1 MANIEKFNKEFKPKV
16 VLTAEEMNEV
26 VEKINELVDGVN
38 EGGGGGGTTIEIDSS
53 LSETSKNPVE
63 NQVITKELNKKINN
77 SSVYTKQEIDKKFN
91 EISLEASTPY
101 TRSKMKKIH
110 IKIDGLKEGTYTV
123 KPCPL
128 KYNTNNVISF
138 TTDDSNTSTLSV
150 IWAAINKRPIS
161 IHSIDNGSNGKTYQ
175 YHANQYLAGDIPS
188 DIIIKT
194 FNDYIT
200 YSDLFG
206 NRHRFKQGVAIWP
219 YVGNKDG
226 AFMDRVANVDKT
238 ATNLYRFRLPYL
250 LWDDCNLLKHYGV
263 DFYYHNIGVEE
274 FGSDKDI
281 YNVIQGL
288 NADLIKTKNNIGRTM
303 KIIARPDG
311 NNVFMDAMLEM
322 PKIDMSVSENS
333 PAVDCMP
340 YNQEDWFHKVWI
352 RRFFDDI
359 EGELKNTLTTLMNE
373 TDLAAKKWFHFC
385 CHTATSTW
393 ADFLKYI
400 SDTYGSANNKIWF
413 TTVGELYEYKYISK
427 YGRILNLKATGTTV
441 EFDYEFS
448 YKENFNYKEM
458 TFLLEKDNLGSQ
470 NTSLENVTIDAYDS
484 YTNEKINGMQLAL
497 DENKVLAHI
506 NIEESLI
513 ESIEYFISK
522 YEETEDII
530 WKEDAEL
537 ELTKI
542 REDLRS
548 VYQARIDAVV
558 SPVEITSIESN
569 KLGLTLNNSN
579 IDTVVITANPST
591 NTQMS
596 KIKARI
602 SSGNIELNI
611 DKSVEGNKATF
622 SINNTSKVNGN
633 YTGNLQFYVEG
644 KEEIETT
651 IPVNVTVDEVPSD
664 IPISTVTIEAPTSAK
679 VNTTAHVKVTALPSD
694 NTQMSTLDVNT
705 EEGGVTISN
714 KVKNKNVFEFDM
726 TYTES
731 GNKTIKIV
739 ESTSSKEWTKDITI
753 EKASG
758 GEDDKLI
765 CLATYSYPDIG
776 SINYIQDSVYGG
788 IVNLENLGKIIYIP
802 DSTPIYSKSGK
813 IVEGF
818 FRKTDTNQAVVE
830 ALGYTYANFAGAS
843 NMNGDLS
850 SMFEHQ
856 TWYKYLYKYNAEVS
870 NAVMYSVPAGNY
882 QIRFLSCSSENRYY
896 NQAIYLLNG
905 VDITSQMP
913 TKSLINNTD
922 WTDWF
927 NVTVGSEGLITF
939 VIKTIKSGNIG
950 FNAIEIKIL

>member
-38 EGGGGGGTTIEIDSS
+38 EGGGGGTTIEVDST
-53 LSETSKNPVE
+53 LSESSKNPVE
-63 NQVITKELNKKINN
+63 NQVITKELKKKVD
-77 SSVYTKQEIDKKFN
+77 STSVYSKQEVDKKFD

-101 TRSKMKKIH
+101 TRSRMKKIH
-110 IKIDGLKEGTYTV
+110 IKVDGLAEGTYTV

-138 TTDDSNTSTLSV
+138 TTDDCNTSTLSV

-161 IHSIDNGSNGKTYQ
+161 IHSVDAESGGKTYQ
-175 YHANQYLAGDIPS
+175 YHANQYLAGDIPN
-188 DIIIKT
+188 DIVLKT
-194 FNDYIT
+194 FSDYIT

-206 NRHRFKQGVAIWP
+206 NKHRFKQGVALWP
-219 YVGNKDG
+219 YAGNKDG
-226 AFMDRVANVDKT
+226 AFMDREITVDKT
-238 ATNLYRFRLPYL
+238 ATNLYRFMVPYL
-250 LWDDCNLLKHYGV
+250 VWGDCNLLKYYGV
-263 DFYYHNIGVEE
+263 DFYYHNIGTES

-288 NADLIKTKNNIGRTM
+288 NADLVKTKNNIGRTM

-311 NNVFMDAMLEM
+311 NNVFMDAMLDM
-322 PKIDMSVSENS
+322 PKIDMSVAENS
-333 PAVDCMP
+333 PAVNCMP
-340 YNQEDWFHKVWI
+340 YNQEDWFHKVWS
-352 RRFFDDI
+352 RRFSDDI
-359 EGELKNTLTTLMNE
+359 EGELKNTLSTLMNE
-373 TDLAAKKWFHFC
+373 TDLTAKKWFHFC
-385 CHTATSTW
+385 CHTATSQW

-441 EFDYEFS
+441 EFYYEFS

-458 TFLLEKDNLGSQ
+458 TFLLEGVN
-470 NTSLENVTIDAYDS
+470 NTSLTNVTIDAYDAN
-484 YTNEKINGMQLAL
+484 TNEKTNSMQLAL

-513 ESIEYFISK
+513 ESIEYFVSK
-522 YEETEDII
+522 YEETEDVL

-537 ELTKI
+537 ELTKL
-542 REDLRS
+542 REDLRAI
-548 VYQARIDAVV
+548 YQARIDAVV
-558 SPVEITSIESN
+558 SPIEITSIESN
-569 KLGLTLNNSN
+569 KSNLTLTNSN
-579 IDTVVITANPST
+579 IDSVIITANPST

-611 DKSVEGNKATF
+611 DKLIEGNKATF
-622 SINNTSKVNGN
+622 SINNTSKVSGN
-633 YTGNLQFYVEG
+633 YTGNLEFYVEG
-644 KEEIETT
+644 KEEIKTT
-651 IPVNVTVDEVPSD
+651 ISINVTVDEVPSD

-679 VNTTAHVKVTALPSD
+679 VNTAAHVKVTALPSD
-694 NTQMSTLDVNT
+694 NTQMSSLDVDT
-705 EEGGVTISN
+705 HEGGVTISN
-714 KVKNKNVFEFDM
+714 KVKNKNVFEFDIM
-726 TYTES
+726 YTEA

-739 ESTSSKEWTKDITI
+739 ESTSSKEWTKDITV
-753 EKASG
+753 EEASG

-776 SINYIQDSVYGG
+776 SVTYIQDSVYGG
-788 IVNLENLGKIIYIP
+788 TVNLENMGKMINLP

-813 IVEGF
+813 IVTGF

-830 ALGYTYANFAGAS
+830 ALGYTYSNFGGAT
-843 NMNGDLS
+843 NMNGDTS
-850 SMFEHQ
+850 SLFEHQ
-856 TWYKYLYKYNAEVS
+856 TWYKYLYKYNAEVA
-870 NAVMYSVPAGNY
+870 NAIMYSVPAGNY
-882 QIRFLSCSSENRYY
+882 QIRFLSCASENRYY

-913 TKSLINNTD
+913 TKSLINNTE
-922 WTDWF
+922 WTQWF
-927 NVTVGSEGLITF
+927 DITVGSEGLITF
-939 VIKTIKSGNIG
+939 VIKTIKSRNIG
-950 FNAIEIKIL
+950 FNAFEIKIL

>member
-1 MANIEKFNKEFKPKV
+1 
-16 VLTAEEMNEV
+16 
-26 VEKINELVDGVN
+26 
-38 EGGGGGGTTIEIDSS
+38 
-53 LSETSKNPVE
+53 
-63 NQVITKELNKKINN
+63 
-77 SSVYTKQEIDKKFN
+77 
-91 EISLEASTPY
+91 
-101 TRSKMKKIH
+101 MKKIH

-138 TTDDSNTSTLSV
+138 TTDDCNTSTLSV

-188 DIIIKT
+188 DIVIKT

-206 NRHRFKQGVAIWP
+206 NKHRFKQGVAIWP
-219 YVGNKDG
+219 YAGNKDG
-226 AFMDRVANVDKT
+226 AFMDRIISVDKT
-238 ATNLYRFRLPYL
+238 ATNLYRFMVPYL
-250 LWDDCNLLKHYGV
+250 VWEDCNLLKYYGV
-263 DFYYHNIGVEE
+263 DFYYHNIGTEE

-288 NADLIKTKNNIGRTM
+288 NADLVKTKNNIGRTM

-322 PKIDMSVSENS
+322 PKIDMSVAENS

-340 YNQEDWFHKVWI
+340 YNQEDWFHKVWS
-352 RRFFDDI
+352 RRFSDDI

-373 TDLAAKKWFHFC
+373 TDLATKKWFHFC
-385 CHTATSTW
+385 CHTATSEW

-484 YTNEKINGMQLAL
+484 YTNEKTNGMQLAL

-513 ESIEYFISK
+513 ESIEYFVSK
-522 YEETEDII
+522 YEETEDTI

-569 KLGLTLNNSN
+569 KSELILNNSN
-579 IDTVVITANPST
+579 VDTVIITANPST

-596 KIKARI
+596 KVKARI

-622 SINNTSKVNGN
+622 SINNTSKVSGN

-651 IPVNVTVDEVPSD
+651 ILVNVTVDEVPSD

-705 EEGGVTISN
+705 DEGGVTISN

-753 EKASG
+753 EEESG
-758 GEDDKLI
+758 SDDDKLI
-765 CLATYSYPDIG
+765 CLATYSYADNG
-776 SINYIQDSVYGG
+776 SVTFVNDTNYGG
-788 IVNLENLGKIIYIP
+788 IINIEELSLPTLYVP
-802 DSTPIYSKSGK
+802 DNTIAKSKSGK
-813 IVEGF
+813 DVKGF
-818 FRKTDTNQAVVE
+818 FKYNSKLTELVNT
-830 ALGYTYANFAGAS
+830 LGNGNYIFKNSSAS
-843 NMNGDLS
+843 GGQNGDLS
-850 SMFEHQ
+850 HLFS
-856 TWYKYLYKYNAEVS
+856 TNPLYKYINQYNVLTGGGFC
-870 NAVMYSVPAGNY
+870 YKVPNGNY
-882 QIRFLSCSSENRYY
+882 QIRFLSSTTETKDNYTTNKRIFICGIDRTSDFPTAPYQQNNEWTNWINVSVSDGEFSVIVLNEKSERC
-896 NQAIYLLNG
+896 G
-905 VDITSQMP
+905 
-913 TKSLINNTD
+913 
-922 WTDWF
+922 F
-927 NVTVGSEGLITF
+927 NV
-939 VIKTIKSGNIG
+939 
-950 FNAIEIKIL
+950 IEIKIL

>member
-1 MANIEKFNKEFKPKV
+1 MANIENFNKEFKPKV

-38 EGGGGGGTTIEIDSS
+38 EGSGGGTTIEVDSV

-63 NQVITKELNKKINN
+63 NQIITKELKKKVD
-77 SSVYTKQEIDKKFN
+77 STSVYSKQEVDKKFD

-101 TRSKMKKIH
+101 TRSRMKKIH
-110 IKIDGLKEGTYTV
+110 IKIDGLAEGTYTV

-138 TTDDSNTSTLSV
+138 TTDDCNTSTLSV

-161 IHSIDNGSNGKTYQ
+161 IHSVDAESGGKTYQ
-175 YHANQYLAGDIPS
+175 YHANQYLAGDIPN
-188 DIIIKT
+188 DIVLKT
-194 FNDYIT
+194 FSDYIT

-206 NRHRFKQGVAIWP
+206 NKHRFKQGVALWP
-219 YVGNKDG
+219 YAGNKDG
-226 AFMDRVANVDKT
+226 AFMDREITVDKT
-238 ATNLYRFRLPYL
+238 ATNLYRFMVSYL
-250 LWDDCNLLKHYGV
+250 VWGDCNLLKHYGV
-263 DFYYHNIGVEE
+263 DFYYHNIGTEE

-288 NADLIKTKNNIGRTM
+288 NADLVKTKNNIGRTM

-322 PKIDMSVSENS
+322 PKIDMSVAENS
-333 PAVDCMP
+333 PAVDCKP
-340 YNQEDWFHKVWI
+340 YNQEDWFHKVWS
-352 RRFFDDI
+352 RRFSDDI
-359 EGELKNTLTTLMNE
+359 EGELKSTLSTLMSE
-373 TDLAAKKWFHFC
+373 TDLTAKKWFHFC
-385 CHTATSTW
+385 CHTATSQW

-458 TFLLEKDNLGSQ
+458 TFLLEGVN
-470 NTSLENVTIDAYDS
+470 NTSLTNATIDAYDA
-484 YTNEKINGMQLAL
+484 YTNEKTYSMQLAL

-513 ESIEYFISK
+513 ESIEYFVFK
-522 YEETEDII
+522 YEETEDTI

-537 ELTKI
+537 ELTKL
-542 REDLRS
+542 REDLRAT
-548 VYQARIDAVV
+548 YQARINAVV
-558 SPVEITSIESN
+558 SPIEITSIESN
-569 KLGLTLNNSN
+569 KSTLTLSNSN
-579 IDTVVITANPST
+579 IDSVVITANPST

-622 SINNTSKVNGN
+622 SINNTSKVSGN
-633 YTGNLQFYVEG
+633 YTGNLEFYIEE
-644 KEEIETT
+644 KEEIKTT
-651 IPVNVTVDEVPSD
+651 VTVNVTVDEVPSD

-679 VNTTAHVKVTALPSD
+679 VNATVHVKVTALPSD
-694 NTQMSTLDVNT
+694 NTQMSTLDVDTN

-726 TYTES
+726 VYTEA

-753 EKASG
+753 EEASG

-765 CLATYSYPDIG
+765 CLATYSYSDIG
-776 SINYIQDSVYGG
+776 SVNYIQDSVYGG
-788 IVNLENLGKIIYIP
+788 TVNLENLGKIVYIP

-830 ALGYTYANFAGAS
+830 ALGYTYANFAGAG

-856 TWYKYLYKYNAEVS
+856 TWYKYLNKYNAEVS

-913 TKSLINNTD
+913 TKSLMNNVE
-922 WTDWF
+922 WTQWF
-927 NVTVGSEGLITF
+927 DVTVGSEGLITF

-950 FNAIEIKIL
+950 FNAFEIKIL

>member
-53 LSETSKNPVE
+53 LSKTSKNPVE

-138 TTDDSNTSTLSV
+138 TTDDCNTSTFSV

-188 DIIIKT
+188 DIVIKT

-206 NRHRFKQGVAIWP
+206 NKHRFKQGVAIWP
-219 YVGNKDG
+219 YAGNKDG
-226 AFMDRVANVDKT
+226 AFMDRIISVDKT
-238 ATNLYRFRLPYL
+238 ATNLYRFMVPYL
-250 LWDDCNLLKHYGV
+250 VWEDCNLLKYYGV
-263 DFYYHNIGVEE
+263 DFYYHNIGTEE

-288 NADLIKTKNNIGRTM
+288 NADLVKTKNNIGRTM

-322 PKIDMSVSENS
+322 PKIDMSVAENS

-340 YNQEDWFHKVWI
+340 YNQEDWFHKVWS
-352 RRFFDDI
+352 RRFSDDI

-373 TDLAAKKWFHFC
+373 TDLATKKWFHFC
-385 CHTATSTW
+385 CHTATSEW

-513 ESIEYFISK
+513 ESIEYFVSK

-569 KLGLTLNNSN
+569 KSELTLNNSN
-579 IDTVVITANPST
+579 VDTVVITANPST

-596 KIKARI
+596 KVKARI

-622 SINNTSKVNGN
+622 SINNTSKVSGN

-679 VNTTAHVKVTALPSD
+679 VNTTANVKVTALPSD

-753 EKASG
+753 EEASG

-765 CLATYSYPDIG
+765 CLATYSYSDIG
-776 SINYIQDSVYGG
+776 SVNYIQDSVYGG
-788 IVNLENLGKIIYIP
+788 TVNLENLGKIIHIP

-856 TWYKYLYKYNAEVS
+856 TWYKYLNKYNAEVS

>member
-1 MANIEKFNKEFKPKV
+1 MANIDKLNKEFKPKV

-38 EGGGGGGTTIEIDSS
+38 EGGGGGGTTIEVDSA

-63 NQVITKELNKKINN
+63 NQIITKELKKKVD
-77 SSVYTKQEIDKKFN
+77 STSVYSKQEVDKKFD
-91 EISLEASTPY
+91 EISLETSTPY
-101 TRSKMKKIH
+101 TRSRIKKIH
-110 IKIDGLKEGTYTV
+110 IKIDGLAEGTYTV

-138 TTDDSNTSTLSV
+138 TTDDCNTSTFSV

-188 DIIIKT
+188 DIVIKT

-206 NRHRFKQGVAIWP
+206 NKHRFKQGVALWP
-219 YVGNKDG
+219 YAGNKDG
-226 AFMDRVANVDKT
+226 AFMDREITVDKT
-238 ATNLYRFRLPYL
+238 ATNLYRFMLPYL
-250 LWDDCNLLKHYGV
+250 VWGDCNLLKYYGV
-263 DFYYHNIGVEE
+263 DFYYHNIGTES

-288 NADLIKTKNNIGRTM
+288 NADLVKTKNNIGRTM

-322 PKIDMSVSENS
+322 PKIDMSVAENS
-333 PAVDCMP
+333 PAVDCKP
-340 YNQEDWFHKVWI
+340 YNQEDWFHKVWS
-352 RRFFDDI
+352 RRFSDDI
-359 EGELKNTLTTLMNE
+359 EGELKSTLSTLMSE
-373 TDLAAKKWFHFC
+373 TDLTAKKWFHFC
-385 CHTATSTW
+385 CHTATSQW

-427 YGRILNLKATGTTV
+427 YGRILNLKSTGTTV

-458 TFLLEKDNLGSQ
+458 TFLLEGVN
-470 NTSLENVTIDAYDS
+470 NTSLTNATIDAYDAN
-484 YTNEKINGMQLAL
+484 TNEKTNSMQLAL

-513 ESIEYFISK
+513 ESIEYFVSK
-522 YEETEDII
+522 YEETEDTI

-537 ELTKI
+537 ELTKL
-542 REDLRS
+542 REDLRAT
-548 VYQARIDAVV
+548 YQARINAVV
-558 SPVEITSIESN
+558 SPIEITSIESN
-569 KLGLTLNNSN
+569 KSTLTLSNSN
-579 IDTVVITANPST
+579 IDSVVITANPST

-611 DKSVEGNKATF
+611 DKSIEGNKATF
-622 SINNTSKVNGN
+622 SINNTSKVSGN
-633 YTGNLQFYVEG
+633 YTGNLEFYVEG
-644 KEEIETT
+644 KEEIKT
-651 IPVNVTVDEVPSD
+651 IVSVNVTVDEVPSD
-664 IPISTVTIEAPTSAK
+664 IPISTVTIEAPTSTK
-679 VNTTAHVKVTALPSD
+679 VNAAAHVKVTALPSD
-694 NTQMSTLDVNT
+694 NTQMSTLDVDT
-705 EEGGVTISN
+705 HEGGVTISN
-714 KVKNKNVFEFDM
+714 KVKNKNIFEFDM
-726 TYTES
+726 VYTEA

-739 ESTSSKEWTKDITI
+739 ESTSSKEWTKDITV
-753 EKASG
+753 EEASG

-765 CLATYSYPDIG
+765 CLATYSYSDIG
-776 SINYIQDSVYGG
+776 SVPYIQDSVYGG
-788 IVNLENLGKIIYIP
+788 TVNLENMGKFIYIP

-813 IVEGF
+813 VVEGF
-818 FRKTDTNQAVVE
+818 FRKTDTNQSVIE
-830 ALGYTYANFAGAS
+830 ALGYTYANFAVAGNA
-843 NMNGDLS
+843 NGDTS
-850 SMFEHQ
+850 SLFEHQ
-856 TWYKYLYKYNAEVS
+856 TWYKYLYKYNSEVA
-870 NAVMYSVPAGNY
+870 NAIMYSVPAGNY
-882 QIRFLSCSSENRYY
+882 QIRFLSCASENRYY

-913 TKSLINNTD
+913 NKSLINNIE
-922 WTDWF
+922 WTQWF
-927 NVTVGSEGLITF
+927 DVTVGSEGLITF
-939 VIKTIKSGNIG
+939 IIKIIKSGNIG
-950 FNAIEIKIL
+950 FNAFEIKIL

>member
-1 MANIEKFNKEFKPKV
+1 MANIDKLNKEFKPKV

-38 EGGGGGGTTIEIDSS
+38 EGGGGGGTTIEVDSA

-63 NQVITKELNKKINN
+63 NQIITKELKKKVD
-77 SSVYTKQEIDKKFN
+77 STSVYSKQEVDKKFD
-91 EISLEASTPY
+91 EISLETSTPY
-101 TRSKMKKIH
+101 TRSRIKKIH
-110 IKIDGLKEGTYTV
+110 IKIDGLAEGTYTV

-138 TTDDSNTSTLSV
+138 TTDDCNTSTFSV

-188 DIIIKT
+188 DIVIKT

-206 NRHRFKQGVAIWP
+206 NKHRFKQGVALWP
-219 YVGNKDG
+219 YAGNKDG
-226 AFMDRVANVDKT
+226 AFMDREITVDKT
-238 ATNLYRFRLPYL
+238 ATNLYRFMLPYL
-250 LWDDCNLLKHYGV
+250 VWGDCNLLKYYGV
-263 DFYYHNIGVEE
+263 DFYYHNIGTES

-288 NADLIKTKNNIGRTM
+288 NADLVKTKNNIGRTM

-322 PKIDMSVSENS
+322 PKIDMSVAENS
-333 PAVDCMP
+333 PAVDCKP
-340 YNQEDWFHKVWI
+340 YNQEDWFHKVWS
-352 RRFFDDI
+352 RRFSDDI
-359 EGELKNTLTTLMNE
+359 EGELKSTLSTLMSE
-373 TDLAAKKWFHFC
+373 TDLTAKKWFHFC
-385 CHTATSTW
+385 CHTATSQW

-427 YGRILNLKATGTTV
+427 YGRILNLKSTGTTV

-458 TFLLEKDNLGSQ
+458 TFLLEGVN
-470 NTSLENVTIDAYDS
+470 NTSLTNATIDAYDAN
-484 YTNEKINGMQLAL
+484 TNEKTNSMQLAL

-513 ESIEYFISK
+513 ESIEYFVSK
-522 YEETEDII
+522 YEETEDTI

-537 ELTKI
+537 ELTKL
-542 REDLRS
+542 REDLRAT
-548 VYQARIDAVV
+548 YQARINAVV
-558 SPVEITSIESN
+558 SPIEITSIESN
-569 KLGLTLNNSN
+569 KSTLTLSNSN
-579 IDTVVITANPST
+579 IDSVVITANPST

-611 DKSVEGNKATF
+611 DKSIEGNKATF
-622 SINNTSKVNGN
+622 SINNTSKVSGN
-633 YTGNLQFYVEG
+633 YTGNLEFYVEG
-644 KEEIETT
+644 KEEIKT
-651 IPVNVTVDEVPSD
+651 IVSVNVIVDEVPSD
-664 IPISTVTIEAPTSAK
+664 IPISTVTIEAPTSTK
-679 VNTTAHVKVTALPSD
+679 VNAAAHVKVTALPSD
-694 NTQMSTLDVNT
+694 NTQMSTLDVDT
-705 EEGGVTISN
+705 HEGGVTISN
-714 KVKNKNVFEFDM
+714 KVKNKNIFEFDM
-726 TYTES
+726 VYTEA

-739 ESTSSKEWTKDITI
+739 ESTSSKEWTKDITV
-753 EKASG
+753 EEASG

-765 CLATYSYPDIG
+765 CLATYSYSDIG
-776 SINYIQDSVYGG
+776 SVPYIQDSVYGG
-788 IVNLENLGKIIYIP
+788 TVNLENMGELIYIP

-813 IVEGF
+813 VVKGF
-818 FRKTDTNQAVVE
+818 FRKTDTNQSVIE
-830 ALGYTYANFAGAS
+830 ALGYTYANFAGAG
-843 NMNGDLS
+843 NANGDTS
-850 SMFEHQ
+850 SLFEHQ
-856 TWYKYLYKYNAEVS
+856 TWYKYLYKYNSEVA
-870 NAVMYSVPAGNY
+870 NAIMYSVPAGNY
-882 QIRFLSCSSENRYY
+882 QIRFLSCASENRYY

-913 TKSLINNTD
+913 NKSLINNLE
-922 WTDWF
+922 WTKWF
-927 NVTVGSEGLITF
+927 DITVGSEGLITF
-939 VIKTIKSGNIG
+939 IVKTIKSGNIG
-950 FNAIEIKIL
+950 FNAFEIKIL

>member
-188 DIIIKT
+188 DIVIKT

-206 NRHRFKQGVAIWP
+206 NKHRFKQGVALWP
-219 YVGNKDG
+219 YAGNKDG
-226 AFMDRVANVDKT
+226 AFMDREITVDKT
-238 ATNLYRFRLPYL
+238 ATNLYRFMVPYL
-250 LWDDCNLLKHYGV
+250 VWGDCNLLKHYGV
-263 DFYYHNIGVEE
+263 DFYYHNIGTEE

-288 NADLIKTKNNIGRTM
+288 NADLVKTKNNIGRIM

-311 NNVFMDAMLEM
+311 NNVFMDAMLDM
-322 PKIDMSVSENS
+322 PKIDMSVAENS

-340 YNQEDWFHKVWI
+340 YNQEDWFHKVWS
-352 RRFFDDI
+352 RRFSDDI
-359 EGELKNTLTTLMNE
+359 EGELKNTLSTLINE
-373 TDLAAKKWFHFC
+373 TDLTAKKWFHFC
-385 CHTATSTW
+385 CHTATSQW

-458 TFLLEKDNLGSQ
+458 TFLLEGVN
-470 NTSLENVTIDAYDS
+470 NTSLTNATIDAYDA
-484 YTNEKINGMQLAL
+484 YTNEKTYSMQLAL

-513 ESIEYFISK
+513 ESIEYFVSK
-522 YEETEDII
+522 YEETEDTI

-537 ELTKI
+537 ELTKL
-542 REDLRS
+542 REDLRTI
-548 VYQARIDAVV
+548 YQARIDAVV
-558 SPVEITSIESN
+558 SPIEITSIESN
-569 KLGLTLNNSN
+569 KSTLTLTNSN
-579 IDTVVITANPST
+579 VDSVIITANPST

-622 SINNTSKVNGN
+622 SINNTSKVSGN
-633 YTGNLQFYVEG
+633 YTGNLEFYIEG
-644 KEEIETT
+644 KEEIKTT
-651 IPVNVTVDEVPSD
+651 VTVNVTVDEVPSD

-679 VNTTAHVKVTALPSD
+679 VNATVHVKVTALPSD
-694 NTQMSTLDVNT
+694 NTQMSTLDVDTN

-726 TYTES
+726 VYTEA

-753 EKASG
+753 EEASG

-765 CLATYSYPDIG
+765 CLATYSYFDIG
-776 SINYIQDSVYGG
+776 SVNYIQDSVYGG
-788 IVNLENLGKIIYIP
+788 TVNLENLGKIVYIP

-830 ALGYTYANFAGAS
+830 ALGYTYANFAGAG
-843 NMNGDLS
+843 NMNGDLN

-856 TWYKYLYKYNAEVS
+856 TWYKYLNKYNAEVS

-913 TKSLINNTD
+913 TKSLMNNVE
-922 WTDWF
+922 WTQWF
-927 NVTVGSEGLITF
+927 DVTVGSEGLITF

-950 FNAIEIKIL
+950 FNAFEIKIL

>member
-38 EGGGGGGTTIEIDSS
+38 EGGGGGTTIEVDST
-53 LSETSKNPVE
+53 LSESSKNPVE
-63 NQVITKELNKKINN
+63 NQVITKELKKKVD
-77 SSVYTKQEIDKKFN
+77 STSVYSKQEVDKKFD

-101 TRSKMKKIH
+101 TRSRMKKIH
-110 IKIDGLKEGTYTV
+110 IKVDGLAEGTYTV

-138 TTDDSNTSTLSV
+138 TTDDCNTSTLSV

-161 IHSIDNGSNGKTYQ
+161 IHSVDAESGGKTYQ
-175 YHANQYLAGDIPS
+175 YHANQYLAGDIPN
-188 DIIIKT
+188 DIVLKT
-194 FNDYIT
+194 FSDYIT

-206 NRHRFKQGVAIWP
+206 NKHRFKQGVALWP
-219 YVGNKDG
+219 YAGNKDG
-226 AFMDRVANVDKT
+226 AFMDREITVDKT
-238 ATNLYRFRLPYL
+238 ATNLYRFMVPYL
-250 LWDDCNLLKHYGV
+250 VWGDCNLLKYYGV
-263 DFYYHNIGVEE
+263 DFYYHNIGTES

-288 NADLIKTKNNIGRTM
+288 NADLVKTKNNIGRTM

-311 NNVFMDAMLEM
+311 NNVFMDAMLDM
-322 PKIDMSVSENS
+322 PKIDMSVAENS

-340 YNQEDWFHKVWI
+340 YNQEDWFHKVWS
-352 RRFFDDI
+352 RRFSDDI
-359 EGELKNTLTTLMNE
+359 EGELKNTLSTLMNE
-373 TDLAAKKWFHFC
+373 TDLTAKKWFHFC
-385 CHTATSTW
+385 CHTATSQW

-458 TFLLEKDNLGSQ
+458 TFLLEGVN
-470 NTSLENVTIDAYDS
+470 NTSLTNVTIDAYDAN
-484 YTNEKINGMQLAL
+484 TNEKTNSMQLAL

-513 ESIEYFISK
+513 ESIEYFVSK
-522 YEETEDII
+522 YEETEDVL

-537 ELTKI
+537 ELTKL
-542 REDLRS
+542 REDLRAI
-548 VYQARIDAVV
+548 YQARIDAVV
-558 SPVEITSIESN
+558 SPIEITSIESN
-569 KLGLTLNNSN
+569 KSNLTLTNSN
-579 IDTVVITANPST
+579 IDSVIITANPST

-611 DKSVEGNKATF
+611 DKLIEGNKATF
-622 SINNTSKVNGN
+622 SINNTSKVSGN
-633 YTGNLQFYVEG
+633 YTGNLEFYVEG
-644 KEEIETT
+644 KEEIKTT
-651 IPVNVTVDEVPSD
+651 ISINVTVDEVPSD

-679 VNTTAHVKVTALPSD
+679 VNTAAHVKVTALPSD
-694 NTQMSTLDVNT
+694 NTQMSSLDVDT
-705 EEGGVTISN
+705 HEGGVTISN
-714 KVKNKNVFEFDM
+714 KVKNKNVFEFDIM
-726 TYTES
+726 YTEA

-739 ESTSSKEWTKDITI
+739 ESTSSKEWTKDITV
-753 EKASG
+753 EEASG

-776 SINYIQDSVYGG
+776 SVIYIQDSVYGG
-788 IVNLENLGKIIYIP
+788 TVNLENMGKMINLP

-813 IVEGF
+813 IVTGF

-830 ALGYTYANFAGAS
+830 ALGYTYSNFGGAT
-843 NMNGDLS
+843 NMNGDTS
-850 SMFEHQ
+850 SLFEHQ
-856 TWYKYLYKYNAEVS
+856 TWYKYLYKYNAEVA
-870 NAVMYSVPAGNY
+870 NAIMYSVPAGNY
-882 QIRFLSCSSENRYY
+882 QIRFLSCASENRYY

-913 TKSLINNTD
+913 TKSLINNTE
-922 WTDWF
+922 WTQWF
-927 NVTVGSEGLITF
+927 DITVGSEGLITF

-950 FNAIEIKIL
+950 FNAFEIKIL

>member
-38 EGGGGGGTTIEIDSS
+38 EGSGGGTTIEVDSV

-63 NQVITKELNKKINN
+63 NQIITKELKKKVD
-77 SSVYTKQEIDKKFN
+77 STSVYSKQEVDKKFD

-101 TRSKMKKIH
+101 TRSRMKKIH
-110 IKIDGLKEGTYTV
+110 IKIDGLAEGTYTV

-138 TTDDSNTSTLSV
+138 TTDDCNTSTLSV

-161 IHSIDNGSNGKTYQ
+161 IHSVDAESGGKTYQ
-175 YHANQYLAGDIPS
+175 YHANQYLAGDIPN
-188 DIIIKT
+188 DIVLKT
-194 FNDYIT
+194 FSDYIT

-206 NRHRFKQGVAIWP
+206 NKHRFKQGVALWP
-219 YVGNKDG
+219 YAGNKDG
-226 AFMDRVANVDKT
+226 AFMDREITVDKT
-238 ATNLYRFRLPYL
+238 ATNLYRFMVSYL
-250 LWDDCNLLKHYGV
+250 VWGDCNLLKHYGV
-263 DFYYHNIGVEE
+263 DFYYHNIGTEE

-288 NADLIKTKNNIGRTM
+288 NADLVKTKNNIGRTM

-322 PKIDMSVSENS
+322 PKIDMSVAENS
-333 PAVDCMP
+333 PAVDCKP
-340 YNQEDWFHKVWI
+340 YNQEDWFHKVWS
-352 RRFFDDI
+352 RRFSDDI
-359 EGELKNTLTTLMNE
+359 EGELKSTLSTLMSE
-373 TDLAAKKWFHFC
+373 TDLTAKKWFHFC
-385 CHTATSTW
+385 CHTATSQW

-458 TFLLEKDNLGSQ
+458 TFLLEGVN
-470 NTSLENVTIDAYDS
+470 NTSLTNATIDAYDA
-484 YTNEKINGMQLAL
+484 YTNEKTYSMQLAL

-513 ESIEYFISK
+513 ESIEYFVFK
-522 YEETEDII
+522 YEETEDTI

-537 ELTKI
+537 ELTKL
-542 REDLRS
+542 REDLRAT
-548 VYQARIDAVV
+548 YQARINAVV
-558 SPVEITSIESN
+558 SPIEITSIESN
-569 KLGLTLNNSN
+569 KSTLTLSNSN
-579 IDTVVITANPST
+579 IDSVVITANPST

-622 SINNTSKVNGN
+622 SINNTSKVSGN
-633 YTGNLQFYVEG
+633 YTGNLEFYIEE
-644 KEEIETT
+644 KEEIKTT
-651 IPVNVTVDEVPSD
+651 VTVNVTVDEVPSD

-679 VNTTAHVKVTALPSD
+679 VNATVHVKVTALPSD
-694 NTQMSTLDVNT
+694 NTQMSTLDVDTN

-726 TYTES
+726 VYTEA

-753 EKASG
+753 EEASG

-765 CLATYSYPDIG
+765 CLATYSYSDIG
-776 SINYIQDSVYGG
+776 SVNYIQDSVYGG
-788 IVNLENLGKIIYIP
+788 TVNLENLGKIVYIP

-830 ALGYTYANFAGAS
+830 ALGYTYANFAGAG

-856 TWYKYLYKYNAEVS
+856 TWYKYLNKYNAEVS

-913 TKSLINNTD
+913 TKSLMNNVE
-922 WTDWF
+922 WTQWF
-927 NVTVGSEGLITF
+927 DVTVGSEGLITF

-950 FNAIEIKIL
+950 FNAFEIKIL

>member
-38 EGGGGGGTTIEIDSS
+38 EGGGGGTTIEVDST
-53 LSETSKNPVE
+53 LSESSKNPVE
-63 NQVITKELNKKINN
+63 NQVITKELKKKVD
-77 SSVYTKQEIDKKFN
+77 STSVYSKQEVDKKFD

-101 TRSKMKKIH
+101 TRSRMKKIH
-110 IKIDGLKEGTYTV
+110 IKVDGLAEGTYTV

-138 TTDDSNTSTLSV
+138 TTDDCNTSTLSV

-161 IHSIDNGSNGKTYQ
+161 IHSVDAESGGKTYQ
-175 YHANQYLAGDIPS
+175 YHANQYLAGDIPN
-188 DIIIKT
+188 DIVLKT
-194 FNDYIT
+194 FSDYIT

-206 NRHRFKQGVAIWP
+206 NKHRFKQGVALWP
-219 YVGNKDG
+219 YAGNKDG
-226 AFMDRVANVDKT
+226 AFMDREITVDKT
-238 ATNLYRFRLPYL
+238 ATNLYRFMVPYL
-250 LWDDCNLLKHYGV
+250 VWGDCNLLKYYGV
-263 DFYYHNIGVEE
+263 DFYYHNIGTES

-288 NADLIKTKNNIGRTM
+288 NADLVKTKNNIGRTM

-311 NNVFMDAMLEM
+311 NNVFMDAMLDM
-322 PKIDMSVSENS
+322 PKIDMSVAENS

-340 YNQEDWFHKVWI
+340 YNQEDWFHKVWS
-352 RRFFDDI
+352 RRFSDDI
-359 EGELKNTLTTLMNE
+359 EGELKNTLSTLMNE
-373 TDLAAKKWFHFC
+373 TDLTAKKWFHFC
-385 CHTATSTW
+385 CHTATSQW

-458 TFLLEKDNLGSQ
+458 TFLLEGVN
-470 NTSLENVTIDAYDS
+470 NTSLTNVTIDAYDAN
-484 YTNEKINGMQLAL
+484 TNEKTNSMQLAL

-513 ESIEYFISK
+513 ESIEYFVSK
-522 YEETEDII
+522 YEETEDVL

-537 ELTKI
+537 ELTKL
-542 REDLRS
+542 REDLRAI
-548 VYQARIDAVV
+548 YQARIDAVV
-558 SPVEITSIESN
+558 SPIEITSIESN
-569 KLGLTLNNSN
+569 KSNLTLTNSN
-579 IDTVVITANPST
+579 IDSVIITANPST

-611 DKSVEGNKATF
+611 DKLIEGNKATF
-622 SINNTSKVNGN
+622 SINNTSKVSGN
-633 YTGNLQFYVEG
+633 YTGNLEFYVEG
-644 KEEIETT
+644 KEEIKTT
-651 IPVNVTVDEVPSD
+651 ISINVTVDEVPSD

-679 VNTTAHVKVTALPSD
+679 VNTAAHVKVTALPSD
-694 NTQMSTLDVNT
+694 NTQMSSLDVDT
-705 EEGGVTISN
+705 HEGGVTISN
-714 KVKNKNVFEFDM
+714 KVKNKNVFEFDIM
-726 TYTES
+726 YTEA

-739 ESTSSKEWTKDITI
+739 ESTSSKEWTKDITV
-753 EKASG
+753 EEASG

-776 SINYIQDSVYGG
+776 SVTYIQDSVYGG
-788 IVNLENLGKIIYIP
+788 TVNLENMGKMINLP

-813 IVEGF
+813 IVTGF

-830 ALGYTYANFAGAS
+830 ALGYTYSNFGGAT
-843 NMNGDLS
+843 NMNGDTS
-850 SMFEHQ
+850 SLFEHQ
-856 TWYKYLYKYNAEVS
+856 TWYKYLNKYNAEVA
-870 NAVMYSVPAGNY
+870 NAIMYSVPAGNY
-882 QIRFLSCSSENRYY
+882 QIRFLSCASENRYY

-913 TKSLINNTD
+913 TKSLINNTE
-922 WTDWF
+922 WTQWF
-927 NVTVGSEGLITF
+927 DITVGSEGLITF

-950 FNAIEIKIL
+950 FNAFEIKIL

>member
-1 MANIEKFNKEFKPKV
+1 MANIDKLNKEFKPKV

-38 EGGGGGGTTIEIDSS
+38 EGGGGGGTTIEVDSA

-63 NQVITKELNKKINN
+63 NQIITKELKKKVD
-77 SSVYTKQEIDKKFN
+77 STSVYSKQEVDKKFD
-91 EISLEASTPY
+91 EISLETSTPY
-101 TRSKMKKIH
+101 TRSRIKKIH
-110 IKIDGLKEGTYTV
+110 IKIDGLAEGTYTV

-138 TTDDSNTSTLSV
+138 TTDDCNASTFSV

-188 DIIIKT
+188 DIVIKT

-206 NRHRFKQGVAIWP
+206 NKHRFKQGVALWP
-219 YVGNKDG
+219 YAGNKDG
-226 AFMDRVANVDKT
+226 AFMDREITVDKT
-238 ATNLYRFRLPYL
+238 ATNLYRFMLPYL
-250 LWDDCNLLKHYGV
+250 VWSDCNLLKYYGV
-263 DFYYHNIGVEE
+263 DFYYHNIGTES

-288 NADLIKTKNNIGRTM
+288 NADLVKTKNNIGRTM

-322 PKIDMSVSENS
+322 PKIDMSVAENS
-333 PAVDCMP
+333 PAVDCKP
-340 YNQEDWFHKVWI
+340 YNQEDWFHKVWS
-352 RRFFDDI
+352 RRFSDDI
-359 EGELKNTLTTLMNE
+359 EGELKSTLSTLMSE
-373 TDLAAKKWFHFC
+373 TDLTAKKWFHFC
-385 CHTATSTW
+385 CHTATSQW

-427 YGRILNLKATGTTV
+427 YGRILNLKSTGTTV

-458 TFLLEKDNLGSQ
+458 TFLLEGVN
-470 NTSLENVTIDAYDS
+470 NTSLTNATIDAYDAN
-484 YTNEKINGMQLAL
+484 TNEKTNSMQLAL

-513 ESIEYFISK
+513 ESIEYFVSK
-522 YEETEDII
+522 YEETEDTI

-537 ELTKI
+537 ELTKL
-542 REDLRS
+542 REDLRAT
-548 VYQARIDAVV
+548 YQARINAVV

-569 KLGLTLNNSN
+569 KSTLTLSNSN
-579 IDTVVITANPST
+579 IDSVVITANPST

-602 SSGNIELNI
+602 SSGNIDLNI
-611 DKSVEGNKATF
+611 DKSIEGNKATF
-622 SINNTSKVNGN
+622 SINNTSKVSGN
-633 YTGNLQFYVEG
+633 YTGNLEFYVEG
-644 KEEIETT
+644 KEEIKTT
-651 IPVNVTVDEVPSD
+651 VTVNVTVDEVPSD
-664 IPISTVTIEAPTSAK
+664 IPISTVTIEAPTSTK
-679 VNTTAHVKVTALPSD
+679 VNTAAHVKVTALPSD
-694 NTQMSTLDVNT
+694 NTKMSTLDVDT
-705 EEGGVTISN
+705 HEGGVTISN
-714 KVKNKNVFEFDM
+714 KVKNKNIFEFD
-726 TYTES
+726 TIYTEA

-753 EKASG
+753 EEASG

-765 CLATYSYPDIG
+765 CLATYSYSDIG
-776 SINYIQDSVYGG
+776 SVAYIQDSVYGG
-788 IVNLENLGKIIYIP
+788 TVNLENMGKFIYIP

-813 IVEGF
+813 VVEGF
-818 FRKTDTNQAVVE
+818 FRKTDTNQSVIE
-830 ALGYTYANFAGAS
+830 ALGYTYANFAGAG
-843 NMNGDLS
+843 NANGDTS
-850 SMFEHQ
+850 SLFEHQ
-856 TWYKYLYKYNAEVS
+856 TWYKYLYKYNSEVA
-870 NAVMYSVPAGNY
+870 NAIMYSVPAGNY
-882 QIRFLSCSSENRYY
+882 QIRFLSCASENRYY

-913 TKSLINNTD
+913 NKSLINNVE
-922 WTDWF
+922 WTQWF
-927 NVTVGSEGLITF
+927 DVTVGSEGLITF
-939 VIKTIKSGNIG
+939 IIKTIKSGNIG
-950 FNAIEIKIL
+950 FNAFEIKIL

>member
-38 EGGGGGGTTIEIDSS
+38 EGGGGGTTIEVDST
-53 LSETSKNPVE
+53 LSESSKNPVE
-63 NQVITKELNKKINN
+63 NQVITKELKKKVD
-77 SSVYTKQEIDKKFN
+77 STSVYSKQEVDKKFD

-101 TRSKMKKIH
+101 TRSRMKKIH
-110 IKIDGLKEGTYTV
+110 IKVDGLAEGTYTV

-138 TTDDSNTSTLSV
+138 TTDDCNTSTLSV

-161 IHSIDNGSNGKTYQ
+161 IHSVDAESGGKTYQ
-175 YHANQYLAGDIPS
+175 YHANQYLAGDIPN
-188 DIIIKT
+188 DIVLKT
-194 FNDYIT
+194 FSDYIT

-206 NRHRFKQGVAIWP
+206 NKHRFKQGVALWP
-219 YVGNKDG
+219 YAGNKDG
-226 AFMDRVANVDKT
+226 AFMDREITVDKT
-238 ATNLYRFRLPYL
+238 ATNLYRFMVPYL
-250 LWDDCNLLKHYGV
+250 VWGDCNLLKYYGV
-263 DFYYHNIGVEE
+263 DFYYHNIGTES

-288 NADLIKTKNNIGRTM
+288 NADLVKTKNNIGRTM

-311 NNVFMDAMLEM
+311 NNVFMDAMLDM
-322 PKIDMSVSENS
+322 PKIDMSVAENS

-340 YNQEDWFHKVWI
+340 YNQEDWFHKVWS
-352 RRFFDDI
+352 RRFSDDI
-359 EGELKNTLTTLMNE
+359 EGELKNTLSTLMNE
-373 TDLAAKKWFHFC
+373 TDLTAKKWFHFC
-385 CHTATSTW
+385 CHTATSQW

-458 TFLLEKDNLGSQ
+458 TFLLEGVN
-470 NTSLENVTIDAYDS
+470 NTSLTNVTIDAYDAN
-484 YTNEKINGMQLAL
+484 TNEKTNSMQLAL

-513 ESIEYFISK
+513 ESIEYFVSK
-522 YEETEDII
+522 YEETEDVL

-537 ELTKI
+537 ELTKL
-542 REDLRS
+542 REDLRAI
-548 VYQARIDAVV
+548 YQARIDAVV
-558 SPVEITSIESN
+558 SPIEITSIESN
-569 KLGLTLNNSN
+569 KSNLTLTNSN
-579 IDTVVITANPST
+579 IDSVIITANPST

-611 DKSVEGNKATF
+611 DKLIEGNKATF
-622 SINNTSKVNGN
+622 SINNTSKVSGN
-633 YTGNLQFYVEG
+633 YTGNLEFYVEG
-644 KEEIETT
+644 KEEIKTT
-651 IPVNVTVDEVPSD
+651 ISINVTVDEVPSD

-679 VNTTAHVKVTALPSD
+679 VNTAAHVKVTALPSD
-694 NTQMSTLDVNT
+694 NTQMSSLDVDT
-705 EEGGVTISN
+705 HEGGVTISN
-714 KVKNKNVFEFDM
+714 KVKNKNVFEFDIM
-726 TYTES
+726 YTEA

-739 ESTSSKEWTKDITI
+739 ESTSSKEWTKDITV
-753 EKASG
+753 EEASG

-776 SINYIQDSVYGG
+776 SVTYIQDSVYGG
-788 IVNLENLGKIIYIP
+788 TVNLENMGKMINLP

-813 IVEGF
+813 IVTGF

-830 ALGYTYANFAGAS
+830 ALGYTYSNFGGAT
-843 NMNGDLS
+843 NMNGDTS
-850 SMFEHQ
+850 SLFEHQ
-856 TWYKYLYKYNAEVS
+856 TWYKYLNKYNAEVA
-870 NAVMYSVPAGNY
+870 NAIMYSVPAGNY
-882 QIRFLSCSSENRYY
+882 QIRFLSCASENRYY

-913 TKSLINNTD
+913 TKSLMNNVE
-922 WTDWF
+922 WTQWF
-927 NVTVGSEGLITF
+927 DVTVGSEGLITF

-950 FNAIEIKIL
+950 FNAFEIKIL

>member
-38 EGGGGGGTTIEIDSS
+38 EGGGGGTTIEVDST
-53 LSETSKNPVE
+53 LSESSKNPVE
-63 NQVITKELNKKINN
+63 NQVITKELKKKVD
-77 SSVYTKQEIDKKFN
+77 STSVYSKQEVDKKFD

-101 TRSKMKKIH
+101 TRSRMKKIH
-110 IKIDGLKEGTYTV
+110 IKVDGLAEGTYTV

-138 TTDDSNTSTLSV
+138 TTDDCNTSTLSV

-161 IHSIDNGSNGKTYQ
+161 IHSVDAESGGKTYQ
-175 YHANQYLAGDIPS
+175 YHANQYLAGDIPN
-188 DIIIKT
+188 DIVLKT
-194 FNDYIT
+194 FSDYIT

-206 NRHRFKQGVAIWP
+206 NKHRFKQGVALWP
-219 YVGNKDG
+219 YAGNKDG
-226 AFMDRVANVDKT
+226 AFMDREITVDKT
-238 ATNLYRFRLPYL
+238 ATNLYRFMVPYL
-250 LWDDCNLLKHYGV
+250 VWGDCNLLKYYGV
-263 DFYYHNIGVEE
+263 DFYYHNIGTES

-288 NADLIKTKNNIGRTM
+288 NADLVKTKNNIGRTM

-311 NNVFMDAMLEM
+311 NNVFMDAMLDM
-322 PKIDMSVSENS
+322 PKIDMSVAENS

-340 YNQEDWFHKVWI
+340 YNQEDWFHKVWS
-352 RRFFDDI
+352 RRFSDDI
-359 EGELKNTLTTLMNE
+359 EGELKNTLSTLMNE
-373 TDLAAKKWFHFC
+373 TDLTAKKWFHFC
-385 CHTATSTW
+385 CHTATSQW

-458 TFLLEKDNLGSQ
+458 TFLLEGVN
-470 NTSLENVTIDAYDS
+470 NTSLTNVTIDAYDAN
-484 YTNEKINGMQLAL
+484 TNEKTNSMQLAL

-513 ESIEYFISK
+513 ESIEYFVSK
-522 YEETEDII
+522 YEETEDVL

-537 ELTKI
+537 ELTKL
-542 REDLRS
+542 REDLRAI
-548 VYQARIDAVV
+548 YQARIDAVV
-558 SPVEITSIESN
+558 SPIEITSIESN
-569 KLGLTLNNSN
+569 KSNLTLTNSN
-579 IDTVVITANPST
+579 IDSVIITANPST

-611 DKSVEGNKATF
+611 DKLIEGNKATF
-622 SINNTSKVNGN
+622 SINNTSKVSGN
-633 YTGNLQFYVEG
+633 YTGNLEFYVEG
-644 KEEIETT
+644 KEEIKTT
-651 IPVNVTVDEVPSD
+651 ISINVTVDEVPSD

-679 VNTTAHVKVTALPSD
+679 VNTAAHVKVTALPSD
-694 NTQMSTLDVNT
+694 NTQMSSLDVDT
-705 EEGGVTISN
+705 HEGGVTISN
-714 KVKNKNVFEFDM
+714 KVKNKNVFEFDIM
-726 TYTES
+726 YTEA

-739 ESTSSKEWTKDITI
+739 ESTSSKEWTKDITV
-753 EKASG
+753 EEASG

-776 SINYIQDSVYGG
+776 SVTYIQDSVYGG
-788 IVNLENLGKIIYIP
+788 TVNLENMGKMIILP

-813 IVEGF
+813 IVTGF

-830 ALGYTYANFAGAS
+830 ALGYTYRNFGGAT
-843 NMNGDLS
+843 NMNGDTS
-850 SMFEHQ
+850 SLFEHQ
-856 TWYKYLYKYNAEVS
+856 TWYKYLNKYNAEVA
-870 NAVMYSVPAGNY
+870 NAIMYSVPAGNY
-882 QIRFLSCSSENRYY
+882 QIRFLSCASENRYY

-913 TKSLINNTD
+913 TKSLINNTE
-922 WTDWF
+922 WTQWF
-927 NVTVGSEGLITF
+927 DITVGSEGLITF

-950 FNAIEIKIL
+950 FNAFEIKIL